1 MSLAKAG
8 RTERSLIATARLA
21 AALNILSAV
30 PDGFSVSVVR
40 KLVVRGDATA
50 TAANILGS
58 EGLFRLGVVADLGAL
73 MLFIASGVLLY
84 ELFKPA
90 SRSLGL
96 LFLVLFEACALI
108 QSLNAIH
115 NLAALLLVKG
125 GPGLSGL
132 APAQANAMALVF
144 LRLYSL
150 NFNLALVFGGASSI
164 VMGSLI
170 LRATFV
176 PRIIGPLMI
185 LDGLGYLT
193 FSLAAFLSPSLAA
206 RIYPY
211 IPFVTAAIGEGALFL
226 WLIVKGVNAERWQ
239 EQAATMDRGAL
250 EEARIEVQSP

>member
-1 MSLAKAG
+1 M
-8 RTERSLIATARLA
+8 ATARWA

-40 KLVVRGDATA
+40 QLFVRGDATA

-58 EGLFRLGVVADLGAL
+58 ETLFRLGLVADLGGL
-73 MLFIASGVLLY
+73 VLFIASGVLLY

-90 SRSLGL
+90 GRRLAL
-96 LFLVLFEACALI
+96 LYLILFEGCAFI

-115 NLAALLLVKG
+115 NLAALLLVSG

-164 VMGSLI
+164 VLGSLI

-176 PRIIGPLMI
+176 PRIIGPLMM

-193 FSLAAFLSPSLAA
+193 FSLTAFLSPSLAA
-206 RIYPY
+206 HIFPT
-211 IPFVTAAIGEGALFL
+211 IPFVTAAIGEGALYL
-226 WLIVKGVNAERWQ
+226 WLIIKGVNAERWR
-239 EQAATMDRGAL
+239 EQAATVDRGML
-250 EEARIEVQSP
+250 EEAQMELPNG

>member
-1 MSLAKAG
+1 MCMIFAEIHIF
-8 RTERSLIATARLA
+8 TFFFF
-21 AALNILSAV
+21 
-30 PDGFSVSVVR
+30 FS
-40 KLVVRGDATA
+40 
-50 TAANILGS
+50 
-58 EGLFRLGVVADLGAL
+58 
-73 MLFIASGVLLY
+73 
-84 ELFKPA
+84 
-90 SRSLGL
+90 SRRRHTRCSRDWSSD
-96 LFLVLFEACALI
+96 VC
-108 QSLNAIH
+108 S
-115 NLAALLLVKG
+115 
-125 GPGLSGL
+125 SD
-132 APAQANAMALVF
+132 
-144 LRLYSL
+144 LYSL

-206 RIYPY
+206 RIFPY